1 MKLSFT
7 RIVTVLV
14 VFICGVGTASAADT
28 VYVQVPVQVTSAAP
42 VKPAKLKPKFLYN
55 VDFLF
60 FFDNREYD
68 KCPYQRSQTL
78 FGARLSPE
86 IGVGI
91 ADSTIGDHR
100 LMAGCSYVQPIGADY
115 KNAKV
120 LPTIY
125 YQYGYK
131 GFKAHLGLLPF
142 TKMIEDFPDY
152 LQYDSIA
159 YFHPNIQ
166 GALFNY
172 RDRRGFVELMCDW
185 RGMWSETT
193 REAFRVTINGRYE
206 HKWFF
211 VGGRAMMNHLAC
223 YSPEYKG
230 GPQPGVCDDL
240 LGSAYVGFNIGK
252 VTPLDSF
259 VVRASY
265 LISMQNDRD
274 ADIHKMPQGGL
285 LEIFLRWRWIGFRNV
300 TYYGEPQ
307 MPLYPKYH
315 SLLNQGD
322 PFYQARFYNRTD
334 IFFYIF
340 NNSFV
345 NCFASANFHLADGY
359 FVTQQQIVA
368 QFSLDGVWGFRNNK
382 HKLRTILG
390 K

>member
-1 MKLSFT
+1 MRYSTTFVLRLFLFIYAVCGLS
-7 RIVTVLV
+7 L
-14 VFICGVGTASAADT
+14 SAYSQDT
-28 VYVQVPVQVTSAAP
+28 LQVKSEVRQPS
-42 VKPAKLKPKFLYN
+42 KLKPKFLYN

-68 KCPYQRSQTL
+68 RSPYQRSQTL

-100 LMAGCSYVQPIGADY
+100 LMAGCSYIQPIGADY

-120 LPTIY
+120 LPTLY
-125 YQYGYK
+125 YQYRKK
-131 GFKAHLGLLPF
+131 GFGAHLGLLPF

-152 LQYDSIA
+152 LMYDSIA

-193 REAFRVTINGRYE
+193 REAFRVTLNGRYE

-230 GPQPGVCDDL
+230 EQPGVCDDL
-240 LGSAYVGFNIGK
+240 LGSIYVGFDIGK
-252 VTPLDSF
+252 VIPLDSF
-259 VVRASY
+259 VVRANY
-265 LISMQNDRD
+265 IVAIQNDRKD
-274 ADIHKMPQGGL
+274 KLHYMPQGGL

-300 TYYGEPQ
+300 TYYGDPQ

-322 PFYQARFYNRTD
+322 PFYQAGFYNRSD

-345 NCFASANFHLADGY
+345 NCFASANFHYADGV

-368 QFSLDGVWGFRNNK
+368 QFSLDGVWGFRTNK

>member
-1 MKLSFT
+1 MRYSTTFVLRFFIFIYAVCGLS
-7 RIVTVLV
+7 L
-14 VFICGVGTASAADT
+14 SAYSQDT
-28 VYVQVPVQVTSAAP
+28 LQVKSELRQPS
-42 VKPAKLKPKFLYN
+42 KLKPKFLYN

-68 KCPYQRSQTL
+68 RSPYQRSQTL

-100 LMAGCSYVQPIGADY
+100 LMAGCSYIQPIGADY

-120 LPTIY
+120 LPTLY
-125 YQYGYK
+125 YQYRKK
-131 GFKAHLGLLPF
+131 GFGAHLGLLPF

-152 LQYDSIA
+152 LMYDSIA

-193 REAFRVTINGRYE
+193 REAFRVTLNGRYE

-223 YSPEYKG
+223 YSPEYNG
-230 GPQPGVCDDL
+230 EQPGVCDDL
-240 LGSAYVGFNIGK
+240 LGSIYVGFDIGK

-259 VVRASY
+259 VVRANY
-265 LISMQNDRD
+265 IVAIQNDRKD
-274 ADIHKMPQGGL
+274 KLHYMPQGGL

-300 TYYGEPQ
+300 TYYGDPQ

-322 PFYQARFYNRTD
+322 PFYQARFYNRSD

-345 NCFASANFHLADGY
+345 NCFASANFHYADGV

-368 QFSLDGVWGFRNNK
+368 QFSLDGVWGFRTNK

>member
-1 MKLSFT
+1 MRYSTTFVLRFFIFIYAVCGLS
-7 RIVTVLV
+7 L
-14 VFICGVGTASAADT
+14 SAYSQDT
-28 VYVQVPVQVTSAAP
+28 LQVKSELRQPS
-42 VKPAKLKPKFLYN
+42 KLKPKFLYN

-68 KCPYQRSQTL
+68 RSPYQRSQTL

-100 LMAGCSYVQPIGADY
+100 LMAGCSYIQPIGADY

-120 LPTIY
+120 LPTLY
-125 YQYGYK
+125 YQYRKK
-131 GFKAHLGLLPF
+131 GFGAYLGLLPF

-152 LQYDSIA
+152 LMYDSIA

-193 REAFRVTINGRYE
+193 REAFRVTLNGRYE

-230 GPQPGVCDDL
+230 EQPGVCDDL
-240 LGSAYVGFNIGK
+240 LGSIYVGFDIGK

-259 VVRASY
+259 VVRANY
-265 LISMQNDRD
+265 IVAIQNDRKD
-274 ADIHKMPQGGL
+274 KLHYMPQGGL

-300 TYYGEPQ
+300 TYYGDPQ

-322 PFYQARFYNRTD
+322 PFYQARFYNRSD

-345 NCFASANFHLADGY
+345 NCFASANFHYADGV

-368 QFSLDGVWGFRNNK
+368 QFSLDGVWGFRTNK

>member
-1 MKLSFT
+1 MKLSFA
-7 RIVTVLV
+7 RIVSVFVILIHCVCTVS
-14 VFICGVGTASAADT
+14 GADT
-28 VYVQVPVQVTSAAP
+28 VYVQVPVQEASAAQ
-42 VKPAKLKPKFLYN
+42 VKPVKLKPKFLYN

-68 KCPYQRSQTL
+68 RSPYQRSQTL
-78 FGARLSPE
+78 FGVRLSPE

-100 LMAGCSYVQPIGADY
+100 LMAGCSYIQPIGADY
-115 KNAKV
+115 RNAKV
-120 LPTIY
+120 LPTVY
-125 YQYGYK
+125 YQYKYK
-131 GFKAHLGLLPF
+131 GFGAHLGLLPF
-142 TKMIEDFPDY
+142 TKMIEEFPDY

-193 REAFRVTINGRYE
+193 REAFRVTVNGRYE

-230 GPQPGVCDDL
+230 GQQPGVCDDL
-240 LGSAYVGFNIGK
+240 LGSAYVGFNIGT

-265 LISMQNDRD
+265 IISMQNDRD

-285 LEIFLRWRWIGFRNV
+285 LEVFLRWKWIGFRNV

-307 MPLYPKYH
+307 MPLYQKYH

-345 NCFASANFHLADGY
+345 NCFASANFHVADGV

-368 QFSLDGVWGFRNNK
+368 QFSLDGVWGFRKNK